1 MENEKVQVEN
11 TSANNEYK
19 YTQQDMDNITE
30 KVREKTYQ
38 NALKTMIDKREYET
52 LLEKYNELANEKKQ
66 SEFKAEYIKK
76 GGNENYFND
85 FYKLNP
91 NIEIKDIEKTMRNSP
106 WVYNQPNYKVNDS
119 PLGESKPFDATN
131 IYEMYQLKNK

>member
-11 TSANNEYK
+11 TSAEYK

-38 NALKTMIDKREYET
+38 NALKSMVDKKEYEE
-52 LLEKYNELANEKKQ
+52 LLEKYNVLANEKKQ
-66 SEFKAEYIKK
+66 NDFKAEYLKK

-85 FYKLNP
+85 FFKLNP
-91 NIEIKDIEKTMRNSP
+91 DIEIKDIEKTMRNSP
-106 WVYNQPNYKVNDS
+106 WVFNQQTYKVNDS
-119 PLGESKPFDATN
+119 ALSEKKPFTATN
-131 IYEMYQLKNK
+131 IYELFNEKNNK